1 MVSGATPTFDTLKYF
16 QFTHELSTLI
26 ENFLFGRAS
35 VALGQVCKALESR
48 PMGAVVLAC
57 FSSCF
62 YLKTQKELHA
72 RTKQRMDMLHDVFR
86 EATFLNDMARKMV
99 LRFTT
104 HKSSKAPTKNT
115 QQTKQPRSELS
126 APPCSKPKQGG
137 KNACQA
143 SNQASQKG
151 GGASGAQQ
159 GGGSKQASKQPSNQA
174 SKQATKQASN
184 QASKQPSKQPS
195 KQALPKRDR
204 QEDDEKTSTKRL
216 CSEDDESDDMFML
229 DEHATLANVLRM
241 RFVAHVVA
249 AVLSEPT
256 GLLGFFH
263 DLLLQPE
270 SVASSFVPGMP
281 KDTLYEQMVS
291 VHKLTGRYFR
301 WYYCR
306 NGHPYVVEGCGRPVK
321 VYPCVT
327 CGCKIGGTNHKQL
340 RYVGDFDMG
349 VFDRDEHVSPGDPP
363 PGEMTMDRDVDP
375 SLQGD
380 TAYFKESSPQ
390 DRSTPGYALDG
401 FVESTKESVLRKRL
415 LLHAVL
421 IGGMTFGG
429 QPWRNKAKAFF
440 GTHDMAGVQTKFEKE
455 WQNLVS
461 LLGSSDDDVSMLLHN
476 SIETLIDDNKKMNN
490 AKLSLATR
498 SDREA
503 WEQRFDA
510 LVADFAPTEETTR
523 PLKAKYSNVD
533 EQRTREMLSEQ
544 ATLLPVFGF
553 CELYHQKLLLR
564 SVSETSDPSL
574 ELLRFFAEQGDKLDV
589 ARSLPDV
596 LSFAKYMVSRFD
608 RRIGSDSEITIGD
621 ALKDAPERIVSTAW
635 PAYQAA
641 WKIGLHLGVVIECG
655 TTTPRNVELSTKSL
669 VGLCLPSNTGSGL
682 LTKALIVIASKIH
695 NKVHKLCGV
704 CNTKEVSTNDMA
716 SQHSVMPNFQSARSA
731 FDAFERFVQHSCVS
745 YSSESGKMVFE
756 FDNMLNW
763 LKANVFGDLPSLKV
777 EMDDLLVRY
786 VDDDAC
792 AAALGVV
799 KASVQQD
806 EMPQDVQAAIRTA
819 VLARGVQRCLREF
832 SQVVVVLAS
841 SIANVGKT
849 VLLWPF
855 VSVLLEDDFLGGA
868 RAAHVLAIDT
878 LLRHMVDPREFGFIN
893 PAYKHINLSDAT
905 RKALQTSTQKA
916 LDLSNHMSDFAKDH
930 LSAQALCVVRF

>member
-1 MVSGATPTFDTLKYF
+1 M
-16 QFTHELSTLI
+16 
-26 ENFLFGRAS
+26 
-35 VALGQVCKALESR
+35 
-48 PMGAVVLAC
+48 
-57 FSSCF
+57 
-62 YLKTQKELHA
+62 
-72 RTKQRMDMLHDVFR
+72 
-86 EATFLNDMARKMV
+86 
-99 LRFTT
+99 
-104 HKSSKAPTKNT
+104 
-115 QQTKQPRSELS
+115 
-126 APPCSKPKQGG
+126 
-137 KNACQA
+137 
-143 SNQASQKG
+143 
-151 GGASGAQQ
+151 
-159 GGGSKQASKQPSNQA
+159 
-174 SKQATKQASN
+174 
-184 QASKQPSKQPS
+184 
-195 KQALPKRDR
+195 
-204 QEDDEKTSTKRL
+204 

-229 DEHATLANVLRM
+229 DEHATLASVLRM

-249 AVLSEPT
+249 AVLSAPT

-281 KDTLYEQMVS
+281 KDTLYEQMVA

-349 VFDRDEHVSPGDPP
+349 VFDRDEYVSPGEPP
-363 PGEMTMDRDVDP
+363 PGEMTTDPDVDP
-375 SLQGD
+375 SLQGN
-380 TAYFKESSPQ
+380 TTYFKESSPQ
-390 DRSTPGYALDG
+390 DRSTHGYALDG
-401 FVESTKESVLRKRL
+401 FVETAKEGVLRKRL

-429 QPWRNKAKAFF
+429 QTWRNKAKAFF
-440 GTHDMAGVQTKFEKE
+440 GGHDMAGVQTKFEKE

-476 SIETLIDDNKKMNN
+476 SVETLIDDNKTDST
-490 AKLSLATR
+490 KLSLATR
-498 SDREA
+498 QDREA

-510 LVADFAPTEETTR
+510 LVTDFAPTEETTR
-523 PLKAKYSNVD
+523 PLKAKYSNAD

-553 CELYHQKLLLR
+553 CELYHRKLLLR
-564 SVSETSDPSL
+564 SISETSDPSL
-574 ELLRFFAEQGDKLDV
+574 ELLRFFVEQGDKLDV
-589 ARSLPDV
+589 ARLLPDV

-641 WKIGLHLGVVIECG
+641 WKVGLHLGVVIECG

-682 LTKALIVIASKIH
+682 LTKALIVVASKVH
-695 NKVHKLCGV
+695 NKVYKICGGN
-704 CNTKEVSTNDMA
+704 NTKEVSTNDMA
-716 SQHSVMPNFQSARSA
+716 SQHSVMPNFQSAQSA

-745 YSSESGKMVFE
+745 YSCESGKMVFG
-756 FDNMLNW
+756 FDNMLIW
-763 LKANVFGDLPSLKV
+763 LKANVFGNLPSLKV
-777 EMDDLLVRY
+777 DMDDLLVRY

-841 SIANVGKT
+841 SIAKVGKT

-893 PAYKHINLSDAT
+893 PAYKHINLSEAT
-905 RKALQTSTQKA
+905 RKTLHASMQKA
-916 LDLSNHMSDFAKDH
+916 SDLSQLMSDFAKDH
-930 LSAQALCVVRF
+930 LSAQALCVVRFYF